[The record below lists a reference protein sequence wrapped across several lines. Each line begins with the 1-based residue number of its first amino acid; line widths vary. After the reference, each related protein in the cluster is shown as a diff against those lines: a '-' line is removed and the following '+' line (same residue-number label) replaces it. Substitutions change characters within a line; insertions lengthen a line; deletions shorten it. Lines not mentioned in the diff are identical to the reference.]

1 MTAAETHFVDPS
13 LLIDTAEGPA
23 LLGSR
28 CSDCGAHT
36 FPRQGG
42 CPRCTG
48 AAMEDVPLS
57 RTGTLWSFTTQGFR
71 PKPPY
76 TGTEAHEPYAV
87 GYVELPDQLLV
98 ETRLV
103 ETDPDALEIGMP
115 VELALVPFRDDP
127 DGGAVHTFAFVRRTP

>member
-1 MTAAETHFVDPS
+1 MIAGKTTVDDALFVE
-13 LLIDTAEGPA
+13 TAEGPA

-28 CSDCGAHT
+28 CTDCAAHT

-48 AAMEDVPLS
+48 SAMEDVPLS
-57 RTGTLWSFTTQGFR
+57 RTGTLWSWTVQGFR

-76 TGTEAHEPYAV
+76 TGTENYEPYGV
-87 GYVELPDQLLV
+87 GYVELPGQLIV

-103 ETDPDALEIGMP
+103 ETDPVKLEIGMA
-115 VELALVPFRDDP
+115 VELVLTPFRDDEFGWP
-127 DGGAVHTFAFVRRTP
+127 VHTFAFVAVTA